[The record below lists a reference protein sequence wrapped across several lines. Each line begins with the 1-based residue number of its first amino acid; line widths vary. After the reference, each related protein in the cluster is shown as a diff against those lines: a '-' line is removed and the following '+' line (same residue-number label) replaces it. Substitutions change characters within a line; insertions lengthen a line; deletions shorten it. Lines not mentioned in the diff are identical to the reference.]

1 MVFSFLL
8 KIKREKIEFWL
19 KDKLKKDQQMTFFV
33 FLADEF
39 LSHFCNVKSNR
50 FTLLIRQLMYRNLLL
65 TSFFMLLAV
74 LASGQ
79 GWERVY
85 FGGGQD
91 EVLGLSN
98 TPDGGFVMAGNY
110 NGTERLYLI
119 KTDADGNMQWNRR
132 YLPPTGDFRISGLDI
147 RPTSDGNYVVTGW
160 TGQVNRNILLAK
172 IDATGNL
179 LWLKSF
185 DTSSGMTE
193 EGQALLEMPNGDLV
207 VAGFQSNMNGVEDL
221 LVLRTD
227 PNGNLLWAKTFGAA
241 GEPEKGYGL
250 TLANNGDIVVAGEY
264 RNNTFAN
271 KDIYIVRLNEAGELI
286 WENTYGLFGTFDEIA
301 RDVVSLDDDSFVLA
315 GSSNFLQGGGGLL
328 MKIAGNGDDAAV
340 WFEVYPQTQLF
351 SLTRDLGNGFFA
363 AGLRSN
369 SGLDDLFILH
379 ADATG
384 NRIWEAVV
392 GKGGPDVANAVV
404 ATPDGGAAA
413 AGYSQPFV
421 LSFEQAPYLVKT
433 DSEGRI
439 FTSYLQGNVFLDLD
453 ANCLQD
459 AGEEGLE
466 DWIIKVASTNFTR
479 YIAADQDG
487 NFLLAVDTGD
497 YQITL
502 IEPNNLWQTCNNNA
516 ISVQVPAF
524 YDTVAV
530 AVPVRGAV
538 NCPRNEVDIQTALL
552 RRCADNIYTVR
563 YCNSGTVPSLNT
575 RIEIT
580 ADPALTVTGSS
591 IPWSQ
596 QSGQVYTFAVGTL
609 NPGEC
614 KTFTV
619 TAFLDCDAQ
628 IGTAHCMK
636 AHIRPD
642 SFCVVNPDWDGS
654 IVVAEAICDAGQ
666 VKLLLRNKGV
676 NPMANE
682 LGFVIAED
690 LIMLTPPGDP
700 DYRFKLGA
708 GGDTLVF
715 QTPANGKTYRV
726 IAEQSPGYPGLSYP
740 TAAVEGCVTDTTA
753 DPISTGFYTMFPD
766 DEADVFVAVDCQET
780 YETEYNPTFLKRG
793 HPKGYDVSNFISPQ
807 TDLEFLIRFVNSG
820 TDTVQQVIVRD
831 TLAAELDPG
840 TVFPGAASHPYDF
853 QVYGNGI
860 VQFTIPNANLLP
872 DGSSASE
879 GFVSF
884 RVSQAPDLPCGAE
897 VLNTAAVYFDYNA
910 PAFTNETFHTV
921 CQRDSFL
928 VVDTKDIL
936 IPGATVKVYPNPFL
950 ESAQFEITGI
960 QASSYRLEV
969 YDIQGRLQFN
979 QFFVHPTFRLFRH
992 QIPSGAHFYRLV
1004 ADGKPV
1010 ASGKIIAN

>member
-1 MVFSFLL
+1 
-8 KIKREKIEFWL
+8 
-19 KDKLKKDQQMTFFV
+19 
-33 FLADEF
+33 
-39 LSHFCNVKSNR
+39 
-50 FTLLIRQLMYRNLLL
+50 
-65 TSFFMLLAV
+65 
-74 LASGQ
+74 
-79 GWERVY
+79 
-85 FGGGQD
+85 
-91 EVLGLSN
+91 
-98 TPDGGFVMAGNY
+98 
-110 NGTERLYLI
+110 
-119 KTDADGNMQWNRR
+119 
-132 YLPPTGDFRISGLDI
+132 
-147 RPTSDGNYVVTGW
+147 
-160 TGQVNRNILLAK
+160 
-172 IDATGNL
+172 
-179 LWLKSF
+179 
-185 DTSSGMTE
+185 
-193 EGQALLEMPNGDLV
+193 
-207 VAGFQSNMNGVEDL
+207 
-221 LVLRTD
+221 
-227 PNGNLLWAKTFGAA
+227 
-241 GEPEKGYGL
+241 
-250 TLANNGDIVVAGEY
+250 
-264 RNNTFAN
+264 
-271 KDIYIVRLNEAGELI
+271 
-286 WENTYGLFGTFDEIA
+286 
-301 RDVVSLDDDSFVLA
+301 
-315 GSSNFLQGGGGLL
+315 
-328 MKIAGNGDDAAV
+328 
-340 WFEVYPQTQLF
+340 
-351 SLTRDLGNGFFA
+351 
-363 AGLRSN
+363 
-369 SGLDDLFILH
+369 
-379 ADATG
+379 
-384 NRIWEAVV
+384 
-392 GKGGPDVANAVV
+392 
-404 ATPDGGAAA
+404 
-413 AGYSQPFV
+413 
-421 LSFEQAPYLVKT
+421 
-433 DSEGRI
+433 
-439 FTSYLQGNVFLDLD
+439 
-453 ANCLQD
+453 
-459 AGEEGLE
+459 
-466 DWIIKVASTNFTR
+466 
-479 YIAADQDG
+479 
-487 NFLLAVDTGD
+487 
-497 YQITL
+497 
-502 IEPNNLWQTCNNNA
+502 
-516 ISVQVPAF
+516 
-524 YDTVAV
+524 
-530 AVPVRGAV
+530 
-538 NCPRNEVDIQTALL
+538 
-552 RRCADNIYTVR
+552 IYTVR

-580 ADPALTVTGSS
+580 ADLALTVTGSS
-591 IPWSQ
+591 IPWAQ

-628 IGTAHCMK
+628 IGTSHCMK

-654 IVVAEAICDAGQ
+654 IVVAEAICDTGQ

-740 TAAVEGCVTDTTA
+740 TAAVEGCVTDTTVG
-753 DPISTGFYTMFPD
+753 PISTGFYTMFPD

-780 YETEYNPTFLKRG
+780 YETEYNPIFLKRG

-872 DGSSASE
+872 DGSSLSA

-884 RVSQAPDLPCGAE
+884 RVSQAPNLPCGAE
-897 VLNTAAVYFDYNA
+897 VLNTAAVYFDFDA

-950 ESAQFEITGI
+950 ESAQFEISGI

-969 YDIQGRLQFN
+969 YDIQGRLHFN
-979 QFFVHPTFRLFRH
+979 QFFAHPTFRLFRH